1 MKLSGAWRPIYVVTA
16 MTSLYLNIFV
26 LVTQAFLKVPALHA
40 LAPERA
46 AKRAAIRGHPGHRA
60 GVFCHCDH
68 RRVEAISAGVIGPI
82 RAVSNEMA
90 VNPSIRRKWQAF
102 ARRASF
108 AL

>member
-1 MKLSGAWRPIYVVTA
+1 VVTA

-40 LAPERA
+40 LAPSVPPSEPPSRSSRA
-46 AKRAAIRGHPGHRA
+46 SCWC
-60 GVFCHCDH
+60 FCHCDH

-90 VNPSIRRKWQAF
+90 VNHQF
-102 ARRASF
+102 AANGKLLPEGPRSPYNRA
-108 AL
+108 